1 MIGFQ
6 EITNMKKTL
15 WITLCVAFALSA
27 CGPNGLI
34 TQPTETPTATPLPSS
49 TPFPTQT
56 PTPAATDTPT
66 STPTPAYP
74 VEGYGPTGFPTD
86 VNPLTGL
93 SVDDPAL
100 LNRRPLAIK
109 VPNLPRNVRPQWGLS
124 LADIV
129 YEYYTEEGSTR
140 FIPLFLGNEAEM
152 VGPIRSARLF
162 DGNIVRMY
170 KAILA
175 FGSGDIRV
183 RYRLFS
189 SEYANRLV
197 SEFPAKCP
205 PMCRYEPNG
214 VNYLITN
221 TADLSKYAKEQGID
235 NGRQNLDGMY
245 FNLVA
250 PDGGQAAERLFT
262 RFSSAIY
269 NRWDYDPTT
278 GKFVRNSESADDLT
292 NGQNESYAPLTDRLT
307 NTPITADNV
316 VVVLVP
322 HEYYSVVPE
331 IVDMQFLGT
340 GTAYLFRDGQA
351 YKLKWSRPSADYV
364 LSLISEDGTPFPFKP
379 GNTWVEVMGAYSKA
393 EQKGNDWRF
402 TFSIP

>member
-1 MIGFQ
+1 MY
-6 EITNMKKTL
+6 KTL
-15 WITLCVAFALSA
+15 WIALCLTLALSA
-27 CGPNGLI
+27 CGPNGI
-34 TQPTETPTATPLPSS
+34 IAQPTGTLAATPLPSS
-49 TPFPTQT
+49 TPLPTQT
-56 PTPAATDTPT
+56 PTLAATDTPT
-66 STPTPAYP
+66 ATATPAYP
-74 VEGYGPTGFPTD
+74 AEGYGPTGFPTD

-93 SVDDPAL
+93 KMENPAL
-100 LNRRPLAIK
+100 LDRRPLAIK

-124 LADIV
+124 LADMV

-140 FIPLFLGNEAEM
+140 FIPLFLGNDAEM
-152 VGPIRSARLF
+152 VAPIRSARLF

-189 SEYANRLV
+189 TEYANRLV

-214 VNYLITN
+214 VNYLVTN
-221 TADLSKYAKEQGID
+221 TAELTKYAKAQGFD

-245 FNLVA
+245 FNLAA
-250 PDGGQAAERLFT
+250 PAGGQPVQHVYA

-269 NRWDYDPTT
+269 NRWDYDPAT
-278 GKFVRNSESADDLT
+278 GKFVRNSETTDDLT
-292 NGQNESYAPLTDRLT
+292 NGQNETYAPLTDRLT
-307 NTPITADNV
+307 GAPITADNV
-316 VVVLVP
+316 VVIMVP

-331 IVDMQFLGT
+331 IVDMQFTGT
-340 GTAYLFRDGQA
+340 GTAYLFRDGQT
-351 YKLKWSRPSADYV
+351 YKVTWSRPTADSV
-364 LSLISEDGTPFPFKP
+364 LSLVGGDGKPFPFKP
-379 GNTWVEVMGAYSKA
+379 GNTWVEVMGIYSKA

-402 TFSIP
+402 TFNIP